1 MDGGVQEEGSLFA
14 PAFFL
19 EGLTLV
25 TLIGTGILIATFAF
39 LFFAEKSAKK

>member
-1 MDGGVQEEGSLFA
+1 LFA
-14 PAFFL
+14 VAFFL

-39 LFFAEKSAKK
+39 LYYAEQATKK